1 MYITY
6 MNVNYGIK
14 EPQVE
19 INLDNPIFVYY
30 INVDGLSRQR
40 AEELISQVKDQ
51 WSYSNVVTWIVPR
64 QQGDT
69 KIECVYDGR
78 IRERSEELKELI
90 EEINEKVDLMSQ
102 SSSFEDFKIIVR
114 DWRLKTLLK

>member
-1 MYITY
+1 
-6 MNVNYGIK
+6 MNNYGIK
-14 EPQVE
+14 EPPVE

-30 INVDGLSRQR
+30 INVDGMSHQT
-40 AEELISQVKDQ
+40 ANELINHVQDT

-64 QQGDT
+64 HQGET

-90 EEINEKVDLMSQ
+90 DEINEKIDLMSQ
-102 SSSFEDFKIIVR
+102 SSNFEDFKIIVR

>member
-1 MYITY
+1 

-14 EPQVE
+14 EPLPE
-19 INLDNPIFVYY
+19 IDLDNPIFVYY
-30 INVDGLSRQR
+30 INVNGMSPQK
-40 AEELISQVKDQ
+40 ANEIINQVKDQ

-78 IRERSEELKELI
+78 VRERSEELKELI

>member
-1 MYITY
+1 

-14 EPQVE
+14 EPLPE
-19 INLDNPIFVYY
+19 IDLDNPIFVYY
-30 INVDGLSRQR
+30 INVNGMSPQK
-40 AEELISQVKDQ
+40 ANEIINQVKDQ

-78 IRERSEELKELI
+78 IKERSEELKEFI